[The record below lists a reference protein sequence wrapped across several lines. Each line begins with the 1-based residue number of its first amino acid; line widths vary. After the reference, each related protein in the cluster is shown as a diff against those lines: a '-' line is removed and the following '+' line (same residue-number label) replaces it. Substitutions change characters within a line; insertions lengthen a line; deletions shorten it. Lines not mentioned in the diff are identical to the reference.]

1 VVYDVQKQST
11 EKLYSFPH
19 KGNYNFISH
28 ARWYND
34 QIILVRNNKIV
45 EIFDP
50 QTHKTVTLY
59 QHRSQVVALAM
70 FLTNQVTPNKDAF
83 EIEIK
88 NEEEKLADL
97 ESKRSD
103 TTSLVIVTID
113 HSEQMFVYQD
123 NKLAKV
129 IEIRKIPNFP
139 SLAKNTYLFDM
150 GYPYYLSVD
159 AKHISFTSDVGLFI
173 VEYA

>member
-1 VVYDVQKQST
+1 
-11 EKLYSFPH
+11 
-19 KGNYNFISH
+19 
-28 ARWYND
+28 
-34 QIILVRNNKIV
+34 
-45 EIFDP
+45 
-50 QTHKTVTLY
+50 
-59 QHRSQVVALAM
+59 M

-129 IEIRKIPNFP
+129 IEIRK
-139 SLAKNTYLFDM
+139 
-150 GYPYYLSVD
+150 
-159 AKHISFTSDVGLFI
+159 
-173 VEYA
+173 